1 MDTLHFPYR
10 SSSHLALMHV
20 VAESGSWEKQG
31 VRVEYDKGI
40 SRSDA
45 HALVPTG
52 QVEFTSGN
60 HVSTYA
66 ARVHGDNWVYLAQS
80 VSNNN
85 LALVVRHDSG
95 INSLKDIGK
104 KRFATKGR
112 HPQLNDW
119 LYLKQHG
126 YDIDKD
132 EVEFLKFGSASND
145 PAIQKIGKAEAVR
158 DGLADMCF
166 VSQPRREFAERMGLK
181 TIDIEPQPM
190 IYFATVSTS
199 LPFTQKHPDLVKR
212 MMMGMLEGVAFF
224 KNNREKTIQILL
236 NKHTK
241 EGALDRIAAEKLY
254 DELAPNLEPKLYP
267 SMAAIYNVYEEAKRQ
282 SEDSKKIH
290 PLALWD
296 FHFLREIDD
305 SGFIDNLYKAKA
317 PVAAQ

>member
-1 MDTLHFPYR
+1 MR
-10 SSSHLALMHV
+10 
-20 VAESGSWEKQG
+20 
-31 VRVEYDKGI
+31 
-40 SRSDA
+40 
-45 HALVPTG
+45 
-52 QVEFTSGN
+52 
-60 HVSTYA
+60 
-66 ARVHGDNWVYLAQS
+66 DN
-80 VSNNN
+80 
-85 LALVVRHDSG
+85 
-95 INSLKDIGK
+95 
-104 KRFATKGR
+104 
-112 HPQLNDW
+112 
-119 LYLKQHG
+119 
-126 YDIDKD
+126 
-132 EVEFLKFGSASND
+132 
-145 PAIQKIGKAEAVR
+145 
-158 DGLADMCF
+158 LADMCF

-190 IYFATVSTS
+190 IYFATISTS

-241 EGALDRIAAEKLY
+241 EGALDRVAAEKLY

>member
-1 MDTLHFPYR
+1 LDTLHFPYR

-20 VAESGSWEKQG
+20 IAESGSWEKHN

-66 ARVHGDNWVYLAQS
+66 ARVRGDNWVYLAQS

-85 LALVVRHDSG
+85 LALIVRPDSG

-181 TIDIEPQPM
+181 AIDIDPQPM
-190 IYFATVSTS
+190 IYFATISTS

-241 EGALDRIAAEKLY
+241 EGQMDRVAAEKLY

-267 SMAAIYNVYEEAKRQ
+267 SMEAIYNVYEEAKRQ

-305 SGFIDNLYKAKA
+305 SGFIDNLYAKK
-317 PVAAQ
+317 PAAAIA